1 LILSTD
7 EEPQLTPDFH
17 GSIARLSLPEL
28 LTRLWQELASACN
41 TRHRRQHP
49 WRSAVLATTGAD
61 GWPNARTVVLRECD
75 VVQRR
80 LVLFTDSRAAKV
92 HELQAD
98 AKGMLVLWSPAL
110 GWQLRLR
117 VQLQAS
123 TAGAEVDA
131 SWARLKVSPA
141 AQDYLSPLPPGAVVP
156 SAVVPGAVVTGEAGP
171 AAENTVHHFAV
182 VQAQVISIDWL
193 ALQPQGHRRARFDE
207 QGARWLV
214 P

>member
-1 LILSTD
+1 LSPQD
-7 EEPQLTPDFH
+7 EAGITPDFH
-17 GSIARLSLPEL
+17 ASIAQLSLPDL
-28 LTRLWQELASACN
+28 QARLWQELASACN

-75 VVQRR
+75 VAQRR
-80 LVLFTDSRAAKV
+80 LTVFTDSRAAKV
-92 HELQAD
+92 HELQA
-98 AKGMLVLWSPAL
+98 APQGMLVLWSAAL

-123 TAGAEVDA
+123 A
-131 SWARLKVSPA
+131 SGEAVETRWQRLKLSPA
-141 AQDYLSPLPPGAVVP
+141 AQDYLSPLPPGAVVTSEP
-156 SAVVPGAVVTGEAGP
+156 GP
-171 AAENTVHHFAV
+171 AADSTAHHFAV
-182 VQAQVISIDWL
+182 VQAQVISMDWL

-207 QGARWLV
+207 QVARWLV

>member
-1 LILSTD
+1 LILNTD

-28 LTRLWQELASACN
+28 LARLWQELASACN

-49 WRSAVLATTGAD
+49 WRSAVLATSGAD

-75 VVQRR
+75 VAQQR

-123 TAGAEVDA
+123 TQGAAVDA

-141 AQDYLSPLPPGAVVP
+141 AQDYLSPLPPGAVVT
-156 SAVVPGAVVTGEAGP
+156 GAVVTGAVVTGKPGP
-171 AAENTVHHFAV
+171 TAENTVHHFAV
-182 VQAQVISIDWL
+182 VQAQVISMDWL